1 MLLWEYMDI
10 FLNHIMESYEHAKRL
25 QYISFDVGSMLQ
37 RFELGDDNFNW
48 N

>member
-1 MLLWEYMDI
+1 MSMP
-10 FLNHIMESYEHAKRL
+10 RL

-37 RFELGDDNFNW
+37 RFELAEDNLDW